1 MTSKKNQ
8 NNKRNQSYKINYK
21 KKHNNIT
28 GPQMKLFDD
37 FVKFVI
43 DIALFLKDNN
53 ITFTTNIWGEALGL
67 MIQLVKKLR
76 EDKNKKDN
84 NMLKDINVLYVRI
97 GKLLEGIENFVDIYK
112 DYIQTNRRDF
122 LLTND
127 DGEVC
132 ITYNKK
138 IYLNLS
144 KIYPLLTKRQRK
156 VIWSFIESFT
166 MIINPDS
173 LEIIKKN
180 KTSAVSR
187 VENSKE
193 TKFIDSIMDSVGD
206 LGLEDTMNAK
216 DSNAAMMQMVSKLFT
231 SDLGKNLKN
240 LDTDNLNIDNL
251 FDSIK
256 HKTKQLMDN

>member
-112 DYIQTNRRDF
+112 DYIGDYYSPFKIF
-122 LLTND
+122 LPFPGAAIFLSLAAYKR
-127 DGEVC
+127 VSLFLILHRIKFC
-132 ITYNKK
+132 IH
-138 IYLNLS
+138 
-144 KIYPLLTKRQRK
+144 Q
-156 VIWSFIESFT
+156 
-166 MIINPDS
+166 
-173 LEIIKKN
+173 
-180 KTSAVSR
+180 
-187 VENSKE
+187 
-193 TKFIDSIMDSVGD
+193 
-206 LGLEDTMNAK
+206 
-216 DSNAAMMQMVSKLFT
+216 
-231 SDLGKNLKN
+231 
-240 LDTDNLNIDNL
+240 
-251 FDSIK
+251 
-256 HKTKQLMDN
+256 